1 MDDSIIFSLFSCE
14 HLYTPFNCYCIY
26 CKKLTYPKNTC
37 LKCGKYRLVDDYE
50 IIKEFEWNEYSK
62 RSFHI
67 ETIMKIN
74 IFVQIVLC
82 LGLVGRIR
90 MMRKR
95 NFALIQNINSKN
107 ENDFK
112 VN

>member
-26 CKKLTYPKNTC
+26 CKKLTHTKNTC
-37 LKCGKYRLVDDYE
+37 LKCGKYRLIDDYE

-67 ETIMKIN
+67 ETDHENKHICPN
-74 IFVQIVLC
+74 C
-82 LGLVGRIR
+82 IR
-90 MMRKR
+90 TRTHPKY
-95 NFALIQNINSKN
+95 K
-107 ENDFK
+107 FK
-112 VN
+112 K